1 MSDKKV
7 IGRIMLKDL
16 DMGFLD
22 PVNKIFLTKQFPDC
36 DIYEGMNLLFIMK
49 AVKEGRLDIIR
60 YDRPDKDDKK
70 KILDSA
76 KRKAAA
82 KKKK

>member
-22 PVNKIFLTKQFPDC
+22 PVNKIFLTKLNNFICVWQF
-36 DIYEGMNLLFIMK
+36 YVYNLMS
-49 AVKEGRLDIIR
+49 VKNTMLE
-60 YDRPDKDDKK
+60 
-70 KILDSA
+70 
-76 KRKAAA
+76 
-82 KKKK
+82 

>member
-1 MSDKKV
+1 
-7 IGRIMLKDL
+7 
-16 DMGFLD
+16 
-22 PVNKIFLTKQFPDC
+22 
-36 DIYEGMNLLFIMK
+36 MK